1 MSKIDRRLSATNDDR
16 VKVYQYINYQNKQF
30 LKMNKGGGRCWTCRL
45 YLIFEGICLGLVE
58 AMLYIISDLK

>member
-30 LKMNKGGGRCWTCRL
+30 LKTNKGGG
-45 YLIFEGICLGLVE
+45 EGGVGHVG
-58 AMLYIISDLK
+58 YN